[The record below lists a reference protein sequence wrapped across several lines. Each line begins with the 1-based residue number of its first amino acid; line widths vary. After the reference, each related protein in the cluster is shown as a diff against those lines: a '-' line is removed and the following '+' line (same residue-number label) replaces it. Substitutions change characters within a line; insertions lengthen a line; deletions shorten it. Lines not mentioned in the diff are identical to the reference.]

1 MLIPSEDRTLAFFE
15 SLILNPKGIENLKE
29 SFITG
34 IKESFASVNLKTSD
48 DDVVIAYDRDEF
60 DNIIEIPNDFKV
72 FLKKR
77 LKTEK
82 QIAKEFIDSKSAKIL
97 SSNSLNSSFFAF
109 TEATLIDL
117 KNAANKLDY
126 NNIYDTVL
134 ELISFF
140 YSKYNKYH
148 NFSRDYLETL
158 SIYRKE
164 TKSNKISLSFNWREQ
179 NKKKE
184 IKFLYNKLIEAKP
197 PFINSSLET
206 FIKAFTDK
214 PLEVDEKIKW
224 LCLSV
229 KNKNKVSQVTLV
241 ELLKALFKND
251 YIISDFNDFNKT
263 VVNIFCKPNGERLKN
278 IKVSKQEKSKNPS
291 RIQEIQAILKELAT
305 ID

>member
-1 MLIPSEDRTLAFFE
+1 MLKPSEDRTLAFFE
-15 SLILNPKGIENLKE
+15 SLILHPNGIEELKEDFFTGVKE
-29 SFITG
+29 SFD
-34 IKESFASVNLKTSD
+34 SVNFENSD
-48 DDVVIAYDRDEF
+48 DDVIIAFDRDEY
-60 DNIIEIPNDFKV
+60 DNIVQVPIDFKD

-77 LKTEK
+77 LRTEK
-82 QIAKEFIDSKSAKIL
+82 QIAKELIDSKSAKIL
-97 SSNSLNSSFFAF
+97 SSTSLNSSFFSY
-109 TEATLIDL
+109 TEATLMDL
-117 KNAANKLDY
+117 KNAANSLDY
-126 NNIYDTVL
+126 RKVYDTVV

-148 NFSRDYLETL
+148 NFSREYLGTL

-164 TKSNKISLSFNWREQ
+164 SKLNKVSLSFNWREQ

-184 IKFLYNKLIEAKP
+184 IEFLYNKLIEAKP

-214 PLEVDEKIKW
+214 PLEADEKIKW

-229 KNKNKVSQVTLV
+229 KNKKKVSQVTLV
-241 ELLKALFKND
+241 ELLKALFNNN
-251 YIISDFNDFNKT
+251 YIISDLNDFNKT
-263 VVNIFCKPNGERLKN
+263 VVNIFCKPNGEKLKN

-291 RIQEIQAILKELAT
+291 RSEEIQAILEELAL